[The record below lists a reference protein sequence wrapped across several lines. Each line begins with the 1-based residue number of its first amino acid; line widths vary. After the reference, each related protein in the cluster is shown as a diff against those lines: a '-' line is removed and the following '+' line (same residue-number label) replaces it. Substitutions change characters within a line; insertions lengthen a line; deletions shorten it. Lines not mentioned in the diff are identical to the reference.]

1 MVGEPVASGPP
12 TCRAQQDVHHAC
24 CASGPPP
31 FAQVARARQQGQR
44 VIGEPV
50 ASGLA
55 LNETWM
61 WHPDFDVA
69 ARYVM
74 SPPIRGAEHG
84 AALRKVIKTGAYLR
98 GGSMGRRWG
107 R

>member
-1 MVGEPVASGPP
+1 MS
-12 TCRAQQDVHHAC
+12 
-24 CASGPPP
+24 PPP
-31 FAQVARARQQGQR
+31 LATWCAQVAKARLAGQR

-55 LNETWM
+55 LNESWM

-74 SPPIRGAEHG
+74 SPPIRSAEHG
-84 AALRKVIKTGAYLR
+84 VALKNVS
-98 GGSMGRRWG
+98 GSWMDSS
-107 R
+107 